1 MRFVL
6 AVVTAAVLDLA
17 VLLRIDQWVGIAA
30 LLAVGYLFVASSGA
44 GFFAGARPAMA
55 GGLAV
60 ICGALLS
67 GLVQYAPRA
76 TYANDFGVLLGW
88 ELQLV
93 IAVIPYAIGGALAG
107 AIGGG
112 LRRVVVRRGPA
123 VPAPAEPHSTEPQTK
138 AP

>member
-1 MRFVL
+1 MRFTL
-6 AVVTAAVLDLA
+6 AVTAAAVLDLA

-30 LLAVGYLFVASSGA
+30 LLAIGYLFVASSGA

-60 ICGALLS
+60 ICGALLA

-93 IAVIPYAIGGALAG
+93 VAVIPYAIGGALAG
-107 AIGGG
+107 ATGGRV
-112 LRRVVVRRGPA
+112 RRVVVRRGPA